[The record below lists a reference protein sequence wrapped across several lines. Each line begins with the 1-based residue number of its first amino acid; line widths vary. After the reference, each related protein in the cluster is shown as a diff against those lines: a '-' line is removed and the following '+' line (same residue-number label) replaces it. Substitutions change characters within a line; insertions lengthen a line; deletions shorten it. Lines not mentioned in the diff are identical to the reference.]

1 MNRNLIKKL
10 NYIIIILL
18 YINGENTIRMTF
30 FEHTI
35 IS

>member
-10 NYIIIILL
+10 NYIIIILF
-18 YINGENTIRMTF
+18 YVNGENTIRMTF

-35 IS
+35 IN